1 MTETQ
6 NKSSRKLWI
15 GIAALV
21 IVIAALIGIYFAFGA
36 KPTSGFKELTIEVID
51 DEGAGTLYKT
61 KTDAEY
67 LRQAMEETEGLTF
80 SGTDSAEYG
89 LMIDTVNGLRADY
102 VQDNAY
108 WSFYV
113 NEEYCN
119 YGVDS
124 QPVNDGDAFQII
136 YTPAE

>member
-1 MTETQ
+1 MTENT
-6 NKSSRKLWI
+6 NKSNKKLWI

-21 IVIAALIGIYFAFGA
+21 VVIAALIGIYFAFGA
-36 KPTSGFKELTIEVID
+36 KPSAGSKALTIEVIN
-51 DEGAGTLYKT
+51 DEGTSTMYET

-80 SGTDSAEYG
+80 SGTDSEYG
-89 LMIDTVNGLRADY
+89 LMVDTVNGLRADY

-119 YGVDS
+119 YGVDA
-124 QPVNDGDAFQII
+124 QPVNDGDAFRII

>member
-1 MTETQ
+1 MTETT
-6 NKSSRKLWI
+6 NKSNRKLWI

-21 IVIAALIGIYFAFGA
+21 VVIAALIGIYFAFGA
-36 KPTSGFKELTIEVID
+36 KPSAGSKALTIEVIN
-51 DEGAGTLYKT
+51 DEGASTMYET

-67 LRQAMEETEGLTF
+67 LRQAMEETDGLTF
-80 SGTDSAEYG
+80 SGTDSEYG
-89 LMIDTVNGLRADY
+89 LMVDTVNGLRADY
-102 VQDNAY
+102 VLDNAY

-119 YGVDS
+119 YGVDA